1 MYTRALYRGGGGHA
15 AHSCLPLPPHPIDV
29 SHFHCLSATHAL
41 HALHGALALSTNV
54 SHTTPSNI
62 KSMDVTKIRQ
72 IREIRSSHR
81 RSFSPERC
89 GREEG
94 RMSAL
99 VAGYRNMA
107 ATLECPQHP
116 SRRAIQNFCLRDRNF
131 CLRNLKK
138 KNLLW
143 TSITSV
149 RHTRDVFYGRQ

>member
-1 MYTRALYRGGGGHA
+1 MQGHDHVHEGVVQGGHA

-29 SHFHCLSATHAL
+29 SHFHCLSVTHAL
-41 HALHGALALSTNV
+41 HALQGALALSTNV

-72 IREIRSSHR
+72 IREIRS
-81 RSFSPERC
+81 FSPEQC

-94 RMSAL
+94 RMRAL

-107 ATLECPQHP
+107 AILECSQHP

-138 KNLLW
+138 KKNLLW
-143 TSITSV
+143 TSV

>member
-1 MYTRALYRGGGGHA
+1 MQGHDRIHEGVVQGGHA

-41 HALHGALALSTNV
+41 RALHGTLALSTNL
-54 SHTTPSNI
+54 SHTTTSNI
-62 KSMDVTKIRQ
+62 KSMDVIKIRQ
-72 IREIRSSHR
+72 IREIHSSHK

-94 RMSAL
+94 RMRAL

-107 ATLECPQHP
+107 AILECSQHP

-131 CLRNLKK
+131 CLQN
-138 KNLLW
+138 
-143 TSITSV
+143 
-149 RHTRDVFYGRQ
+149 